1 MTDKHWWRP
10 KPSTSLTSGTA
21 LVLVAI
27 AMITVSR
34 SFDGFVQGLL
44 AGAGVAL
51 VLIGVAT
58 LSPLLRHSSRR
69 TPGAGRGSTGTV
81 TGAFEASDSTDR
93 TADRNAGNGKSDPD
107 DPDDPDQGWLP
118 SRHVR
123 P

>member
-10 KPSTSLTSGTA
+10 KPRTSLTSGTA
-21 LVLVAI
+21 LVVVAI
-27 AMITVSR
+27 ALITVSR

-69 TPGAGRGSTGTV
+69 TSGSGRGSTANA
-81 TGAFEASDSTDR
+81 TGAFGASDSSDR
-93 TADRNAGNGKSDPD
+93 TAGDTASDPD
-107 DPDDPDQGWLP
+107 DPGQGWLP
-118 SRHVR
+118 SRDAR

>member
-10 KPSTSLTSGTA
+10 KSSTSLTSGTA
-21 LVLVAI
+21 LVVVAI

-58 LSPLLRHSSRR
+58 LAPLLRHSSRR
-69 TPGAGRGSTGTV
+69 TSGAGRGSRGTA
-81 TGAFEASDSTDR
+81 TEAFGASDSSDR
-93 TADRNAGNGKSDPD
+93 TAGDTRHGESDPD
-107 DPDDPDQGWLP
+107 DPGQGWLP
-118 SRHVR
+118 SRDAR